1 MSTNVLWV
9 GDLDPLMDD
18 LFLRRALA
26 QFADHVLSIK
36 IIKNKQTGASQGYG
50 FIEFRDDG
58 SALKT
63 LHSLNG
69 KPMPGTAPPKRWKLN
84 MAHQGRDNPLLPD
97 FAIFIGDLEY
107 SVDDLQL
114 FNFFSARF
122 SSVKSARVVV
132 DEHGDSRGY
141 GFVRFADENDQ
152 QRALTEMQGVI
163 IGTKPIRV
171 SIAAPKNVK
180 QSFCNQS
187 MSWNGVGVNRCAPPG
202 LVSDWVRKMGQ
213 TPEQQ
218 QQMTSEQLT
227 NYYASYL
234 QYHSYYQQWQQQMN
248 VNYEQYYKQYYPGY
262 YGAQMPAMPGVPP
275 AAVAGFSSVT
285 DASMR
290 PAAPTQHAPVPA
302 EDALIPHDQK
312 KIDTSMNSARRFIE
326 KSKEFDRTYDE
337 VWWKYPAA
345 TSLYD

>member
-171 SIAAPKNVK
+171 SIAAPKN
-180 QSFCNQS
+180 
-187 MSWNGVGVNRCAPPG
+187 
-202 LVSDWVRKMGQ
+202 KMGQ